1 MSKDALAQ
9 PPLSALLDDSFKQL
23 ETEYQAGQPVVFST
37 GYISNLFLPSPDA
50 VLKLFGISNP
60 TLFGIEVA
68 EQDLNLPLDIKSSS
82 RHKLTTSGVGLPSV
96 KKMYHWTRE
105 LFSRVV
111 TDSSIFNEHAIAQ
124 SALVSSNALGWYS
137 LLNNS
142 EDMQRAN
149 TAVDF
154 DAFKPLLSFF
164 SQRCKDDVEC
174 FDRIKQQV
182 DEHGFEAMTLADKLQ
197 LKSPFWVKYSEV
209 EHSTWQTFSS
219 LLLQHE
225 QQPITDNES
234 ELLVFRYLARLQLD
248 FYLEAIAH
256 YEVGNIL
263 STTTDANLVLKPDG
277 LLTKGILFYTQG
289 EAKNCFDGFLHEMKR
304 VYSHKLGSECKW
316 RQLAACID
324 IDESGE
330 CAETIND
337 KQYRQLKDWR
347 NNQNMPS
354 ANKLQQFFTNLA
366 GTDDIDSFVVV
377 LLYAHITI
385 AIDKLLTEIKA
396 PFVNFRHSDDDLN
409 LVLKA
414 ELSRYAE
421 YYLRC
426 IERELPKVT
435 ADEA

>member
-1 MSKDALAQ
+1 MSKDALPQ
-9 PPLSALLDDSFKQL
+9 QSLSALLDDSLKQL
-23 ETEYQAGQPVVFST
+23 KSEYQAGQPVVFST
-37 GYISNLFLPSPDA
+37 GYISNLFLPPPDA
-50 VLKLFGISNP
+50 VLQLFGISNP

-111 TDSSIFNEHAIAQ
+111 KDSSVFNEHAIAQ

-142 EDMQRAN
+142 EDMKRAN

-154 DAFKPLLSFF
+154 DAFKPLLSFLIH
-164 SQRCKDDVEC
+164 RCKVDVEC
-174 FDRIKQQV
+174 FEHIKQQV
-182 DEHGFEAMTLADKLQ
+182 DKQGIENMTLSEKLQ
-197 LKSPFWVKYSEV
+197 LQAPLWLEHSKV
-209 EHSTWQTFSS
+209 EHSTWQTLSS

-225 QQPITDNES
+225 QQPITDKES
-234 ELLVFRYLARLQLD
+234 DLLVFRYLARLQLD
-248 FYLEAIAH
+248 FYLEATAH

-263 STTTDANLVLKPDG
+263 STTTDANLVLQPNG
-277 LLTKGILFYTQG
+277 LLTKGILFYIHG
-289 EAKNCFDGFLHEMKR
+289 EAKNCFDGFLHELVR
-304 VYSHKLGSECKW
+304 VYSIKLGSKCQW
-316 RQLAACID
+316 RQLASYID

-354 ANKLQQFFTNLA
+354 ANKLHQFFTNLA